1 MPVTAGARTTL
12 LLFATAVVLA
22 CTSALPACHA
32 AHNITAILSGHRD
45 LAEFGRELAATGL
58 ADDIDD
64 RNTITVLAVDDAHMA
79 PLKARG
85 LPRETLRHVL
95 SLHVLV
101 DYYDDAKL
109 HRLPGGS
116 ADVSTLFQASG
127 DAPGSAGM
135 VRVAERRGGR
145 VAFAP
150 EDDAGSAAAAVFYVG
165 PVHEAPYNIS
175 VLWVSGVISSPAAE
189 APAAAADRPP
199 SRRNVSDVMSEN
211 GCGRFAG
218 LVAATGDAAATFERQ
233 ADGGGGLTLF
243 CPADRAVEAF
253 QPTLNS
259 LSADARLAVVL
270 YHGAPGHHSM
280 QALRAGDQDLRTA
293 ASLDGGRSHL
303 ALAVRNVR
311 GRVTLLASATRDVA
325 RVTRTLADEEAV
337 AVYMI
342 DAVLVPGN
350 LTAQG
355 TAGGTEH
362 GELTSGS
369 GGEEDGGGGGVR
381 QSSGSRALAPAPCWL
396 PRGWFAAWALLLA
409 LLAAFAA
416 SG

>member
-1 MPVTAGARTTL
+1 MPVTAGGRSTL
-12 LLFATAVVLA
+12 VLFVTAVVLA
-22 CTSALPACHA
+22 TTSAPACHA
-32 AHNITAILSGHRD
+32 AHNITAILSGRRD
-45 LAEFGRELAATGL
+45 LAEFSRELAATGL
-58 ADDIDD
+58 ADDING

-135 VRVAERRGGR
+135 VKIAERRGGR
-145 VAFAP
+145 VAFVPQDGAG
-150 EDDAGSAAAAVFYVG
+150 DDAGSTTIFYVRS
-165 PVHEAPYNIS
+165 VHETPYNIS
-175 VLWVSGVISSPAAE
+175 VLQVSGVISSPEAE
-189 APAAAADRPP
+189 APAAAADA
-199 SRRNVSDVMSEN
+199 SRRNVSDVMSKN

-218 LVAATGDAAATFERQ
+218 LVTATGDAAATFEKK
-233 ADGGGGLTLF
+233 ANDGGGSFTFF
-243 CPADRAVEAF
+243 CPADKAVEAF
-253 QPTLNS
+253 QPTFNR

-270 YHGAPGHHSM
+270 YHGAPGHYSM
-280 QALRAGDQDLRTA
+280 QALKAGDQDLRTM
-293 ASLDGGRSHL
+293 ASLDGGKSDFD
-303 ALAVRNVR
+303 LAVHNVR
-311 GRVTLLASATRDVA
+311 DKVTLVSATHNVA

-342 DAVLVPGN
+342 DAVLVPCN

-355 TAGGTEH
+355 AGGTEH
-362 GELTSGS
+362 GELSSGPDGRS
-369 GGEEDGGGGGVR
+369 GGKDGGGGHVT
-381 QSSGSRALAPAPCWL
+381 SGSRASAPTPCWL
-396 PRGWFAAWALLLA
+396 PREWLATSALLFT
-409 LLAAFAA
+409 LLAAFA